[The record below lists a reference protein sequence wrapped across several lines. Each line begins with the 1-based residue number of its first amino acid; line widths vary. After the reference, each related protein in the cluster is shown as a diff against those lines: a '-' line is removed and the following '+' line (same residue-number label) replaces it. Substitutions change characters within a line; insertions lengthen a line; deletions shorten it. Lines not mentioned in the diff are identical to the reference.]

1 LNWVTCKGDKFLSSA
16 SLQKT
21 ANVLKQI
28 FNSIRKFPLAL
39 QARKEKKTI
48 INLLGKDS
56 IVLLDL
62 GAAGGIEP
70 RWKKIASTIS
80 YFGFEPDARSQ
91 EVIPNTSFAHY
102 ELLPFAAGKM
112 NSTRNLYVTKDEG
125 KSSTYVPNYEFLERF
140 PEVDRFDTIKEIE
153 LEINSIDEIFS
164 KQIDFIKLDIQGSE
178 LDALEG
184 ADKSLRN
191 VLGVEVEVEFM
202 HLYAGQPLFGSV
214 HKFLEDR
221 GFEFVDFIN
230 LCRWERDSLTGLGQL
245 VFADALFLKAPETVM
260 NMNLPETDVKKY
272 LSILYIY
279 NRFDLIEK
287 CFSQHP
293 NLKNSL
299 ASFYKLQKNRRKRL
313 ILINKLNRLVSAFY
327 SLLGI
332 EFRSHVIY

>member
-1 LNWVTCKGDKFLSSA
+1 
-16 SLQKT
+16 
-21 ANVLKQI
+21 
-28 FNSIRKFPLAL
+28 LAL
-39 QARKEKKTI
+39 QTRKERKVI
-48 INLLGKDS
+48 LNLLGKDS

-70 RWKKIASTIS
+70 RWKKIASAIS
-80 YFGFEPDARSQ
+80 YFGFEPDARAQ
-91 EVIPNTSFAHY
+91 EVNPNTSFTHY
-102 ELLPFAAGKM
+102 ELLPFAAGKI
-112 NSTRNLYVTKDEG
+112 NSTRKLYVTKDEG
-125 KSSTYVPNYEFLERF
+125 KSSMYRPNYEFLERF
-140 PEVDRFDTIKEIE
+140 PKVDRFDTIEEIE
-153 LEINSIDEIFS
+153 LEINAIDNIFL
-164 KQIDFIKLDIQGSE
+164 KPIDFIKLDIQGSE

-202 HLYAGQPLFGSV
+202 HLYAGQPLLSSV

-221 GFEFVDFIN
+221 GFEFIDFIN

-245 VFADALFLKAPETVM
+245 VFADALFLKAPETIM
-260 NMNLPETDVKKY
+260 KMSSPEADIRKY

-287 CFSQHP
+287 CFSQSP

-299 ASFYKLQKNRRKRL
+299 AIFYNLQKNRRKRL